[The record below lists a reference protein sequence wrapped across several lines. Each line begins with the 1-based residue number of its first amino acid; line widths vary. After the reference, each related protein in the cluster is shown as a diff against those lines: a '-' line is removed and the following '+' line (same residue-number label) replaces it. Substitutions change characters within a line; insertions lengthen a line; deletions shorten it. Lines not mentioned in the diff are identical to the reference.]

1 MARDGRLVQR
11 ESNMMRF
18 DNKIAIVT
26 GGSKGIGAGICERL
40 ASEGAM
46 VVLNYKSS
54 ADRARTVAD
63 RIIKAGG
70 KVDVQCGDM
79 GDAASISHLVEYTV
93 ATYGRIDILC
103 ANAGNIGPMKPVS
116 ECVAAEYDDCF
127 DLNVRGTFLLS
138 RAVLP
143 YMIANRSGRI
153 INTSS
158 IFGKRGWPNYGI
170 YCASKAAVIAL
181 TQSIALEVAKQNI
194 TANCICPGVTESDM
208 LVHETEFW
216 AARSGISVEAMH
228 AEWLK
233 GIPLGRPQTAD
244 EQAAL
249 VAFLASEEA
258 AYITG
263 VAISSAGGMELS

>member
-1 MARDGRLVQR
+1 
-11 ESNMMRF
+11 MRF
-18 DNKIAIVT
+18 HGKIAIVT

-40 ASEGAM
+40 ASEGAT

-54 ADRARTVAD
+54 TDRAQEVAT
-63 RIIKAGG
+63 RITEAGG
-70 KVDVQCGDM
+70 KVDVQRGDM
-79 GDAASISHLVEYTV
+79 GDPAAITGLVEHAMT
-93 ATYGRIDILC
+93 TYGRIDILC
-103 ANAGNIGPMKPVS
+103 ANAGHVGPMKPVV
-116 ECVAAEYDDCF
+116 ECAAADYDACF
-127 DLNVRGTFLLS
+127 DLNVRGVFLLN

-143 YMIANRSGRI
+143 HMLDQHSGRI

-158 IFGKRGWPNYGI
+158 IFGKRGWPNYGL

-181 TQSIALEVAKQNI
+181 TQAVALEVAQHNI

-208 LVHETEFW
+208 LTYETEFW
-216 AARSGISVEAMH
+216 AARSGRSVEAMY
-228 AEWLK
+228 AEWMK
-233 GIPLGRPQTAD
+233 GIPLGRPQTAS
-244 EQAAL
+244 EQASL

>member
-1 MARDGRLVQR
+1 
-11 ESNMMRF
+11 MRF
-18 DNKIAIVT
+18 SGKVAVVT

-40 ASEGAM
+40 AAEGAT
-46 VVLNYKSS
+46 VVLNFKNS
-54 ADRARTVAD
+54 ADRARKVAE
-63 RIIKAGG
+63 RISQGGG
-70 KVDVQCGDM
+70 KVDMQCGDM
-79 GDAASISHLVEYTV
+79 GDPEAIDSLVGYTV

-103 ANAGNIGPMKPVS
+103 ANAGNVGPMKPVGD
-116 ECVAAEYDDCF
+116 CVAAEYDACF
-127 DLNVRGTFLLS
+127 NLNTRGVFLLN
-138 RAVLP
+138 RAALP
-143 YMIANRSGRI
+143 HMRNQRSGRI

-181 TQSIALEVAKQNI
+181 TQAIALEVAKDNI

-208 LVHETEFW
+208 LIEETEFW
-216 AARSGISVEAMH
+216 AAKSGISYDAMY

-233 GIPLGRPQTAD
+233 GIPLGRPQTAS

-249 VAFLASEEA
+249 VAFLASDEA

>member
-1 MARDGRLVQR
+1 
-11 ESNMMRF
+11 MRF
-18 DNKIAIVT
+18 HNKIAIVT
-26 GGSKGIGAGICERL
+26 GGSKGIGAGICQRL
-40 ASEGAM
+40 ALEGAT
-46 VVLNYKSS
+46 VILNYKSS
-54 ADRARTVAD
+54 PDRAQEVAD
-63 RIIKAGG
+63 RITEAGG
-70 KVDVQCGDM
+70 KVDVQAGDM
-79 GDAASISHLVEYTV
+79 ADPAAIAGLIEHTM

-103 ANAGNIGPMKPVS
+103 ANAGSVGPMRPIS
-116 ECVAAEYDDCF
+116 ECDAAEYDACF
-127 DLNVRGTFLLS
+127 NLNVRGVFLLN

-143 YMIANRSGRI
+143 HMISQNAGRI

-170 YCASKAAVIAL
+170 YCASKAAVITL
-181 TQSIALEVAKQNI
+181 TQTVALEVAKNNI

-216 AARSGISVEAMH
+216 AAKSGISFEAMY

-233 GIPLGRPQTAD
+233 GIPLGRPQTAS

>member
-1 MARDGRLVQR
+1 
-11 ESNMMRF
+11 MRF
-18 DNKIAIVT
+18 DSKIAIVT

-54 ADRARTVAD
+54 RERAQEVAE
-63 RIIKAGG
+63 RITEAGG

-79 GDAASISHLVEYTV
+79 GDPAAITRLVEYTI
-93 ATYGRIDILC
+93 ASYGRIDILC
-103 ANAGNIGPMKPVS
+103 ANAGSVGPMKPIS
-116 ECVAAEYDDCF
+116 ECVAAEFDACF
-127 DLNVRGTFLLS
+127 NLNVRGVFLLN

-143 YMIANRSGRI
+143 HMIDQNAGRI

-170 YCASKAAVIAL
+170 YCASKAAVITL
-181 TQSIALEVAKQNI
+181 TQAIALEVAKNNI

-208 LVHETEFW
+208 LIYETEFW
-216 AARSGISVEAMH
+216 AAKSGISIEAMH

-233 GIPLGRPQTAD
+233 GIPLGRPQTAS
-244 EQAAL
+244 EQASL

>member
-1 MARDGRLVQR
+1 
-11 ESNMMRF
+11 MRF
-18 DNKIAIVT
+18 GGRVAIVT

-40 ASEGAM
+40 ASEGAT
-46 VVLNYKSS
+46 VVLNYKTS
-54 ADRARTVAD
+54 ADRAREVAE
-63 RIIKAGG
+63 RIADIGSKA
-70 KVDVQCGDM
+70 DVQCGD
-79 GDAASISHLVEYTV
+79 ASDPATVTRLVEHTI
-93 ATYGRIDILC
+93 ATYGRVDILC
-103 ANAGNIGPMKPVS
+103 ANAGSVGPMKPIS
-116 ECVAAEYDDCF
+116 ECETAEYDACF
-127 DLNVRGTFLLS
+127 GLNVRGVFLLN

-143 YMIANRSGRI
+143 HMIKQNSGRI

-181 TQSIALEVAKQNI
+181 TQSIALEVAKNNI

-208 LVHETEFW
+208 LTYETEFW
-216 AARSGISVEAMH
+216 ARKSGTSYEAMY

-233 GIPLGRPQTAD
+233 GIPLGRPQTAS

-249 VAFLASEEA
+249 VAFLASDEA

-263 VAISSAGGMELS
+263 IAISSAGGMEVS

>member
-1 MARDGRLVQR
+1 
-11 ESNMMRF
+11 MRF
-18 DNKIAIVT
+18 NGRVAIVT
-26 GGSKGIGAGICERL
+26 GGSKGIGAGICARL
-40 ASEGAM
+40 AAEGAT

-54 ADRARTVAD
+54 PDRAGEVAE
-63 RIIKAGG
+63 RISRSGG

-79 GDAASISHLVEYTV
+79 SDPEAIDGLAAYTV

-103 ANAGNIGPMKPVS
+103 ANAGNVGPMKPIS
-116 ECVAAEYDDCF
+116 ECVASDYDTCF
-127 DLNVRGTFLLS
+127 SLNVRGVFLLN

-143 YMIANRSGRI
+143 HMKGQRSGRI
-153 INTSS
+153 VNTSS
-158 IFGKRGWPNYGI
+158 IFGKRGWPNYGL

-181 TQSIALEVAKQNI
+181 TQAIALEVATDHI

-208 LVHETEFW
+208 LIEETKFW
-216 AARSGISVEAMH
+216 AAKSGISYEAMY

-249 VAFLASEEA
+249 VAFLASDEA

>member
-1 MARDGRLVQR
+1 
-11 ESNMMRF
+11 MRF
-18 DNKIAIVT
+18 HGKIAIVT

-40 ASEGAM
+40 ASEGATI
-46 VVLNYKSS
+46 VLNYKSS
-54 ADRARTVAD
+54 TDRAQEVAR
-63 RIIKAGG
+63 RITEAGG

-79 GDAASISHLVEYTV
+79 GDPAAITGLVEHAIT
-93 ATYGRIDILC
+93 TYGRIDILC
-103 ANAGNIGPMKPVS
+103 ANAGNVGPMRPIV
-116 ECVAAEYDDCF
+116 ECAVADYDACF
-127 DLNVRGTFLLS
+127 DLNVRGLFLLN

-143 YMIANRSGRI
+143 HMLDQQSGRI

-181 TQSIALEVAKQNI
+181 TQAVALEVAQHNI

-208 LVHETEFW
+208 LTHETEFW
-216 AARSGISVEAMH
+216 AARSGRSIEAMY
-228 AEWLK
+228 AEWMK
-233 GIPLGRPQTAD
+233 GIPLGRAQTTS
-244 EQAAL
+244 EQASL

-263 VAISSAGGMELS
+263 IAISSAGGMELS